1 MGDPLETAAIGR
13 VFGEKGVYIGS
24 VSGKMT
30 NNAMF
35 VHIKIGETQRGSLGR
50 CIRHNKPNQS
60 HTLSA
65 IWHDTSEYQIQK
77 PES

>member
-30 NNAMF
+30 KSATC
-35 VHIKIGETQRGSLGR
+35 VHIRIGETQCGSLGR
-50 CIRHNKPNQS
+50 CIRYNKPYQS

-65 IWHDTSEYQIQK
+65 IWRHTPKYQI
-77 PES
+77 